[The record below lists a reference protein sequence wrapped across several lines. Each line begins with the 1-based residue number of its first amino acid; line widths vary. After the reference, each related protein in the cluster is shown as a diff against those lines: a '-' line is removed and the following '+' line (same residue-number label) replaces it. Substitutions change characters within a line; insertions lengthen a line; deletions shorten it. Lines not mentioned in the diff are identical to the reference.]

1 MNDTAFNNELNDY
14 LDHRYSK
21 AAEQAQEMRE
31 ARRNEKV
38 EDRTAKI
45 MADRDYCEDL
55 ILNMIDSEHGDVF
68 WDLLR
73 ATESN
78 HAEVISRFKA
88 AYVEEAKKVAESEV
102 E

>member
-1 MNDTAFNNELNDY
+1 MNDTAFNNDLNDY
-14 LDHRYSK
+14 LDAKYGK
-21 AAEQAQEMRE
+21 DAERE
-31 ARRNEKV
+31 HEIRLARLETRV
-38 EDRTAKI
+38 EDRTASI
-45 MADRDYCEDL
+45 IADRDYCEDL

-68 WDLLR
+68 WDLLH

-88 AYVEEAKKVAESEV
+88 AYVAEAKKVAESEV

>member
-1 MNDTAFNNELNDY
+1 MNDTAFNNELNEY
-14 LDHRYSK
+14 LDAKYGK
-21 AAEQAQEMRE
+21 EAERAQEVIY

-68 WDLLR
+68 WDLLH

-88 AYVEEAKKVAESEV
+88 AYVAEAKKVAESEV
-102 E
+102 V